1 MIKTIR
7 NFIFQTYFRISRPMT
22 LGVRIIVS
30 KNNQFCL
37 IKHTYIDGWH
47 LPGGGVEKNES
58 AYQAALKEIREEA
71 GIIAKIEDLKLIS
84 IHTNFENFKGDHVI
98 LFEVNKFEE
107 TQKFNANE
115 IKEMGFFTIDNL
127 PDGTTRATIE
137 RLNEFIKIRTQSHK
151 W

>member
-1 MIKTIR
+1 M
-7 NFIFQTYFRISRPMT
+7 
-22 LGVRIIVS
+22 
-30 KNNQFCL
+30 
-37 IKHTYIDGWH
+37 
-47 LPGGGVEKNES
+47 GGTFLAAALKKNES
-58 AYQAALKEIREEA
+58 AYQAALKEIREET
-71 GIIAKIEDLKLIS
+71 GIIANIEDLKLIS

-115 IKEMGFFTIDNL
+115 IKEMGFFKIDNL

-137 RLNEFIKIRTQSHK
+137 RLNEFIKIKTQSHK

>member
-22 LGVRIIVS
+22 LGVRIIVN

-84 IHTNFENFKGDHVI
+84 IHTNFKNFKGDHVI
-98 LFEVNKFEE
+98 LFEINKFEE
-107 TQKFNANE
+107 TQKFNTNE

-137 RLNEFIKIRTQSHK
+137 RLHEFIKIKTQSHK